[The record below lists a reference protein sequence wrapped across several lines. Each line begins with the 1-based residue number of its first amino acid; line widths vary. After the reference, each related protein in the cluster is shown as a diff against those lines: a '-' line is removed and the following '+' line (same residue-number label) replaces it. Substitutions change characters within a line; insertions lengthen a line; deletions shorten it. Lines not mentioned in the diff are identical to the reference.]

1 MAKRKKSM
9 DFTEEILK
17 IYLKSVYF
25 RIFFMKHLLILRIK
39 CKNSCKK

>member
-9 DFTEEILK
+9 DSIVEILK

>member
-1 MAKRKKSM
+1 MVKRKKSM
-9 DFTEEILK
+9 DSIVEILK